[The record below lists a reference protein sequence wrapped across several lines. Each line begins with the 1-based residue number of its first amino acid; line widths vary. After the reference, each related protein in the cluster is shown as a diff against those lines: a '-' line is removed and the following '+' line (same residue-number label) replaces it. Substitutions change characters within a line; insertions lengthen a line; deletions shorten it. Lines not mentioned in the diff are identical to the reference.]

1 MRKIILT
8 FLMTLS
14 LVSSAYAQDPSVE
27 GKTYEGSLNGIA
39 TIKFEFKQN
48 GEAIFNMTILGANET
63 KNVTYEQI
71 GSKIIVHAQN
81 GDMTL
86 TQTDNGDLSTTIKN
100 MNVHLECQTPVNTES
115 QITFVA
121 GHAFSGELGSNG
133 FLTLYFTK
141 NGVVKVSVCDNQQE
155 KTEEWPYMQEDNKVT
170 MTEPMGR
177 KITLTLNPKNQL
189 KGLFTI
195 INVTLSMVD

>member
-1 MRKIILT
+1 MRKLFLT
-8 FLMTLS
+8 FLMTMC
-14 LVSSAYAQDPSVE
+14 LVSSVYAQDSSVE
-27 GKTYEGSLNGIA
+27 GKTYEGSLNGMA
-39 TIKFEFKQN
+39 TLKFEFKQN
-48 GEAIFNMTILGANET
+48 GEAIFNMAIFGTNEA

-86 TQTDNGDLSTTIKN
+86 TQTEVGDLSTTIKN
-100 MNVHLECQTPVNTES
+100 MTVHLECQTPVNTEN

-121 GHAFSGELGSNG
+121 GHTFSGEFGTNG
-133 FLTLYFTK
+133 VLTLYFTK
-141 NGVVKVSVCDNQQE
+141 NGIVKVSVCDNQQE
-155 KTEEWPYMQEDNKVT
+155 KNEEWPYMQEDNKVT

-195 INVTLSMVD
+195 INVTLHMVD

>member
-1 MRKIILT
+1 MRKLFLI
-8 FLMTLS
+8 FLMALC
-14 LVSSAYAQDPSVE
+14 LVSSAYAQDSSVE
-27 GKTYEGSLNGIA
+27 CKPYEGSLNGMA
-39 TIKFEFKQN
+39 TLKFESKQN
-48 GEAIFNMTILGANET
+48 GEAIFNMTIFGSNET

-86 TQTDNGDLSTTIKN
+86 TQTETGDLSTTIKN
-100 MNVHLECQTPVNTES
+100 TTVHLECQSPVNTEN

-121 GHAFSGELGSNG
+121 GHTFSGELETIGL
-133 FLTLYFTK
+133 LTLYFTE
-141 NGVVKVSVCDNQQE
+141 NGIVKVSVRDNQQE
-155 KTEEWPYMQEDNKVT
+155 QNEEWPYMQEYNKVT
-170 MTEPMGR
+170 MTEPFGR
-177 KITLTLNPKNQL
+177 KITLTINPKNQL